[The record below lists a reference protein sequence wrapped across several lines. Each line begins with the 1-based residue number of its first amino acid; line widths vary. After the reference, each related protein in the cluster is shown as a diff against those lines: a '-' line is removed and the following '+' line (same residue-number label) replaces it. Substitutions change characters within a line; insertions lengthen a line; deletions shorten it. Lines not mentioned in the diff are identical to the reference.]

1 MTGINTLLSKKSAW
15 KITDLWTENLLDPVL
30 NYTEERTGGAYPED
44 LLETCL
50 DPKVLERCLAYFVV
64 EGTRNTKGEPYKPD
78 TIYQVLCGLLRYMRS
93 IHGGE
98 KVPNF
103 LNKRNEA
110 FKRLHAVT
118 DRHYR
123 KLREAG
129 TTCAPFMVER
139 RSQTF

>member
-1 MTGINTLLSKKSAW
+1 
-15 KITDLWTENLLDPVL
+15 
-30 NYTEERTGGAYPED
+30 
-44 LLETCL
+44 
-50 DPKVLERCLAYFVV
+50 
-64 EGTRNTKGEPYKPD
+64 
-78 TIYQVLCGLLRYMRS
+78 MRS

-129 TTCAPFMVER
+129 IGGRRQHAAVFTPEEENQLWTTGALGAGLYLYHNLPIL
-139 RSQTF
+139 